1 MARPI
6 RRSPSAVLAI
16 QAKKKRYKHQANKAK
31 GRTREKEA
39 RDESQPEVK
48 TNGNSGSSTAK
59 KTQQK
64 WVPLLSVWSGLWQPS
79 GPSQAA
85 HRLARSCLLEDSR
98 SLPAVVP
105 ADASLLP
112 ILTLADPRQR
122 PHGHFNVPRAPKNF

>member
-1 MARPI
+1 MSSVKSDTNRRGNLTFDVDVSDAFFMKKNRAHASVFLFFILAPSLSMARPI

-64 WVPLLSVWSGLWQPS
+64 
-79 GPSQAA
+79 
-85 HRLARSCLLEDSR
+85 
-98 SLPAVVP
+98 
-105 ADASLLP
+105 
-112 ILTLADPRQR
+112 
-122 PHGHFNVPRAPKNF
+122 